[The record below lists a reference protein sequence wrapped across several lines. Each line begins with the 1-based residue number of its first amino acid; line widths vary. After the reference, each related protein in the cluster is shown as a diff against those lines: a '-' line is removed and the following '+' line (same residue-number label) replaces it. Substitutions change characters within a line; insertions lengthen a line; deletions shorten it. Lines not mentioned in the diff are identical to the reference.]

1 MWEQQ
6 IHIPQFGQ
14 MRLYVHTFSDAF
26 WEGYVWKEQGG
37 KLWLKRKNQLI
48 TKKLLSWA
56 EKEKLTEILS
66 ECYEVAEVE
75 CKKENIDD
83 LIVDIGEEDSKV
95 IIELANTKHACRGA
109 ALTLAIYKI
118 LHPEQDIR
126 SHKAEYERFFGKR
139 RWS

>member
-1 MWEQQ
+1 M
-6 IHIPQFGQ
+6 
-14 MRLYVHTFSDAF
+14 
-26 WEGYVWKEQGG
+26 
-37 KLWLKRKNQLI
+37 
-48 TKKLLSWA
+48 TKKKESINNEEVIELG

-66 ECYEVAEVE
+66 ECYEAAEVE

-126 SHKAEYERFFGKR
+126 SHKAEYENGFSARGVIIVLQYRF
-139 RWS
+139 

>member
-1 MWEQQ
+1 M
-6 IHIPQFGQ
+6 
-14 MRLYVHTFSDAF
+14 
-26 WEGYVWKEQGG
+26 
-37 KLWLKRKNQLI
+37 
-48 TKKLLSWA
+48 TKKKESINNEEVIELG

-66 ECYEVAEVE
+66 ECYEAAEVE

-126 SHKAEYERFFGKR
+126 SHKAEYENGFSARGVDHSVTVPFLIQNYLYQLDLWNDCNMILLLK
-139 RWS
+139 

>member
-1 MWEQQ
+1 M
-6 IHIPQFGQ
+6 
-14 MRLYVHTFSDAF
+14 
-26 WEGYVWKEQGG
+26 
-37 KLWLKRKNQLI
+37 
-48 TKKLLSWA
+48 TKKKESINNEEVIELG

-66 ECYEVAEVE
+66 ECYEAAEVE

-126 SHKAEYERFFGKR
+126 SHKAEYENGFRQEALIIVLQYRF
-139 RWS
+139 